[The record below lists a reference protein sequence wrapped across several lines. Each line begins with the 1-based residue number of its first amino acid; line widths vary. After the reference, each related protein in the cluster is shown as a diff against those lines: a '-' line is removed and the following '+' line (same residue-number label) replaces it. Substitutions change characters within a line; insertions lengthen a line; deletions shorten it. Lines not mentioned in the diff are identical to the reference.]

1 MSDSGL
7 HCSFVIIID
16 TSTRCVFVKW
26 NEKHLSQVREQ
37 DKLPAISGSMK
48 TAWNSSSLC
57 LLFVVSHFLSCWGY
71 LSPNQV
77 DVSRLRN
84 IKNQFQRSSISLQ
97 SFRTDASDLIRSN
110 VVLTIAICS
119 LALSLP
125 SPSAAL
131 EKNPEALEMRRVM
144 QQPAGA
150 PEAVKKTAV
159 KLPSGVQYFDYVD
172 GDGAEVQEGKTVQF
186 QWVLRRSNGYFVDAS
201 SNYGDEPFIY
211 KVGNTKKVIKGV
223 DEGIRGM
230 RVGGVR
236 RMNIPPNMAFV
247 SGVGDDKPG
256 PMPAGFGPR
265 RQIETR
271 LDREVWYFEIKVL
284 KVR

>member
-1 MSDSGL
+1 MKSSG
-7 HCSFVIIID
+7 
-16 TSTRCVFVKW
+16 
-26 NEKHLSQVREQ
+26 
-37 DKLPAISGSMK
+37 
-48 TAWNSSSLC
+48 NSSTLY
-57 LLFVVSHFLSCWGY
+57 LILIVNLFLSCRGY
-71 LSPNQV
+71 VVPNNAI
-77 DVSRLRN
+77 VSRLRS
-84 IKNQFQRSSISLQ
+84 IKTNFQVRPIVSLQ
-97 SFRTDASDLIRSN
+97 ARQTNSIDEVRKSVMVTVA
-110 VVLTIAICS
+110 VCS
-119 LALSLP
+119 LALSTP

-131 EKNPEALEMRRVM
+131 EKNPEALELRRVM

-159 KLPSGVQYFDYVD
+159 KLPSGVTYFDYVD
-172 GDGAEVQEGKTVQF
+172 GEGAEVQEGKTVQF

>member
-1 MSDSGL
+1 MNINQRRESRINSAAISDSMKSAGL
-7 HCSFVIIID
+7 S
-16 TSTRCVFVKW
+16 ST
-26 NEKHLSQVREQ
+26 
-37 DKLPAISGSMK
+37 
-48 TAWNSSSLC
+48 LC
-57 LLFVVSHFLSCWGY
+57 LILVVNLFLSCRGY
-71 LSPNQV
+71 VVPNNV
-77 DVSRLRN
+77 VVPRLRS
-84 IKNQFQRSSISLQ
+84 IKTNFQDRSTFSLQ
-97 SFRTDASDLIRSN
+97 AHRTNLNDELRKSVMLTVAVCSF
-110 VVLTIAICS
+110 
-119 LALSLP
+119 ALSMP

-159 KLPSGVQYFDYVD
+159 KLPSGVTYFDYVD
-172 GDGAEVQEGKTVQF
+172 GEGAEVQEGKTVQF

>member
-1 MSDSGL
+1 MNF
-7 HCSFVIIID
+7 FVGKP
-16 TSTRCVFVKW
+16 TPF
-26 NEKHLSQVREQ
+26 
-37 DKLPAISGSMK
+37 
-48 TAWNSSSLC
+48 
-57 LLFVVSHFLSCWGY
+57 LFVFFIKLFLSCKGY
-71 LSPNQV
+71 APLQHI
-77 DVSRLRN
+77 RTARN
-84 IKNQFQRSSISLQ
+84 IYKNQRSLNQHDTSLQ
-97 SFRTDASDLIRSN
+97 SRWLNDVDDVRRKLIL
-110 VVLTIAICS
+110 VLAIGS
-119 LALSLP
+119 VTLSVP
-125 SPSAAL
+125 SPSIAL
-131 EKNPEALEMRRVM
+131 EKNPEALELRRVM
-144 QQPAGA
+144 EQPAGA
-150 PEAVKKTAV
+150 PEAVKKVAV
-159 KLPSGVQYFDYVD
+159 KLPSGVTYFDYVD
-172 GDGAEVQEGKTVQF
+172 GEGAEVQEGRTVQF

-230 RVGGVR
+230 KVGGVR

-271 LDREVWYFEIKVL
+271 IDKEVWYFEIKVT

>member
-1 MSDSGL
+1 M
-7 HCSFVIIID
+7 V
-16 TSTRCVFVKW
+16 TVAV
-26 NEKHLSQVREQ
+26 
-37 DKLPAISGSMK
+37 
-48 TAWNSSSLC
+48 
-57 LLFVVSHFLSCWGY
+57 
-71 LSPNQV
+71 
-77 DVSRLRN
+77 
-84 IKNQFQRSSISLQ
+84 
-97 SFRTDASDLIRSN
+97 
-110 VVLTIAICS
+110 CS
-119 LALSLP
+119 LALSTP

-131 EKNPEALEMRRVM
+131 EKNPEALELRRVM

-159 KLPSGVQYFDYVD
+159 KLPSGVTYFDYVD
-172 GDGAEVQEGKTVQF
+172 GEGAEVQEGKTVQF